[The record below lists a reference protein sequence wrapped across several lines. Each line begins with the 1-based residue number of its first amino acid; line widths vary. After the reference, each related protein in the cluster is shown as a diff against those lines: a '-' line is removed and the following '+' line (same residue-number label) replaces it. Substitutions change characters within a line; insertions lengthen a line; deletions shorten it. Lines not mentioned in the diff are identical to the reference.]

1 LNSTPPTEPPIE
13 AQPVTADGARRR
25 LAISYGLWCL
35 TFVGICGIHRIYN
48 RKLPTGLLWLFTLG
62 LCGVGQ
68 LVDLFLIPGMVKEGP
83 GSPPSLAAVPS
94 GVLPPLDLLRERR
107 REQDL
112 EPLSGVIVFRR
123 ELVRQGLWIGGLIV
137 GASLGLC
144 VLTILWHQFLRARA
158 SQLQVF
164 EQEAKQLGEIVNV
177 QGAALKTLRGS
188 NEQLV
193 KRLSDVR
200 SSSALLADFQLR
212 VPEGVQLTN
221 VKMLTPT
228 ELGLK
233 GWARDPVAFGRVNA
247 MQLVLRQSPLFLA
260 TGVTIEKVER
270 FPERRVSM
278 KVKTPGKID
287 VVPINVELPSA
298 VRFEMKATLSP
309 LAPNRLVP
317 VLESLKAQGMVR
329 RLELLQ
335 REGLLK

>member
-1 LNSTPPTEPPIE
+1 MEAKPIL
-13 AQPVTADGARRR
+13 ADDSRRR
-25 LAISYGLWCL
+25 QAISYGLWCL
-35 TFVGICGIHRIYN
+35 ALLGFCGIHRIYN

-68 LVDLFLIPGMVKEGP
+68 LVDLFLIPGMVKETP
-83 GSPPSLAAVPS
+83 ESPATPAALPVASLPA
-94 GVLPPLDLLRERR
+94 GTLPPLDLLRERR
-107 REQDL
+107 QEQEL
-112 EPLSGVIVFRR
+112 EPLSGVLVLRR

-144 VLTILWHQFLRARA
+144 LLAILWHQYLRARA

-164 EQEAKQLGEIVNV
+164 EQEAKQLGEIVKL
-177 QGAALKTLRGS
+177 QGGELKVLRGS
-188 NEQLV
+188 NDQLV

-200 SSSALLADFQLR
+200 STSALMADFQLR
-212 VPEGVQLTN
+212 VPEGVQITN
-221 VKMLTPT
+221 VEMLTPT
-228 ELGLK
+228 ELSLK

-247 MQLVLRQSPLFLA
+247 MELVLRQSPLFLA
-260 TGVTIEKVER
+260 KGVTIEKVKR
-270 FPERRVSM
+270 FPERRVSIKM
-278 KVKTPGKID
+278 KTPERMEP
-287 VVPINVELPSA
+287 VPINMDLPTS

-317 VLESLKAQGMVR
+317 VMERLKAQGMVR